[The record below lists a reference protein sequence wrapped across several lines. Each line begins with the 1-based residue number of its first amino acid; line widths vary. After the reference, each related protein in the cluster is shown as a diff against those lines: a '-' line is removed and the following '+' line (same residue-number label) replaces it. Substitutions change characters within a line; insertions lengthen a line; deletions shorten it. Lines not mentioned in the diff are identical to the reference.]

1 MIAEIDI
8 RKLETFVFRYPL
20 DREIRSAV
28 GSYDNRPAV
37 FIKVEDKNGEVG
49 WGEAFCNFPTCG
61 AEHRANLIET
71 LFKPLLTGD
80 NIFSS
85 PEEVYS
91 CLQEKT
97 AIIALKSGEFGP
109 FAQCIAA
116 IDIAIWDLW
125 AKKKKSPVWKL
136 LNAKGTPELKV
147 YASGLGPINA
157 AEKASAKRDEG
168 YRAFKLK
175 VGFGEKQDTANLE
188 SLRNCLGEDALIMV
202 DANQVWSLEDASVMV
217 HLFEKYNL
225 LWIEEPL
232 RCDRPFQDWQRLASL
247 SLVDF
252 AAGEC
257 LYSEEQF
264 APFIKHGVIKFVQ
277 PDLIKWGG
285 FSGIAPL
292 LKLFSK
298 HKIQYCPHS
307 LAGGIGLLASA
318 HLLAASKSPGWLEVD
333 ANVNPMREEIFRS
346 FPKVIDGLI
355 YIGNE
360 PGLGAEPDFDKIMEY
375 RIL

>member
-1 MIAEIDI
+1 MTTEIDI
-8 RKLETFVFRYPL
+8 RKLETFVFRCPI
-20 DREIRSAV
+20 DRPIRSAV

-37 FIKVEDKNGEVG
+37 FVKIEDKSGEVG

-71 LFKPLLTGD
+71 LFKPLLTG
-80 NIFSS
+80 NKVFLS
-85 PEEVYS
+85 PEEAYS
-91 CLQEKT
+91 YLQTET

-136 LNAKGTPELKV
+136 LNAKGNPELKV
-147 YASGLGPINA
+147 YASGLGPINP
-157 AEKASAKRDEG
+157 AEMALAKRDEG

-175 VGFGEKQDTANLE
+175 VGFEEKKDIVNLE
-188 SLRNCLGEDALIMV
+188 SLRNCLDEDALIMA
-202 DANQVWSLEDASVMV
+202 DANQVWSLEEASAMV

-232 RCDRPFQDWQRLASL
+232 RCDRPLQDWQRLAGL
-247 SLVDF
+247 SPVDL

-264 APFIKHGVIKFVQ
+264 APFIKHRVIKFVQ

-285 FSGIAPL
+285 FSKIVPL
-292 LKLFSK
+292 LELFSEYN
-298 HKIQYCPHS
+298 IQYCPHS

-333 ANVNPMREEIFRS
+333 ANVNPMRDEIFRS
-346 FPKVIDGLI
+346 FPRVKDGLI
-355 YIGNE
+355 CIGDE
-360 PGLGAEPDFDKIMEY
+360 PGLGAEPDFDKIMEH
-375 RIL
+375 RIR